1 MAQERPK
8 CPNGHP
14 GQMTP
19 MKKHPYEVG
28 TNPQPGWMCEVCG
41 ATVMRCICGWPLY
54 RDPSTL
60 VFEDCKNPDCV
71 LAKKTL
77 PTTRKKKGSA
87 SRRPP
92 RR

>member
-60 VFEDCKNPDCV
+60 VFEDCRNPDCV

-77 PTTRKKKGSA
+77 PKARKKKRSA